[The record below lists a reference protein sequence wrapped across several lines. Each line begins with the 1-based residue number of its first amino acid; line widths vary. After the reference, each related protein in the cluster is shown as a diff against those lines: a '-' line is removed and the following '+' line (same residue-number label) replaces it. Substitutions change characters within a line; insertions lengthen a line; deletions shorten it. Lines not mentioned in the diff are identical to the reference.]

1 MQVESLAVCVKYTD
15 IYMQY
20 LKIFR
25 TYTLLMAKE
34 KREKPTQD
42 QYKTFLKRTN
52 QSVMSRKAE

>member
-1 MQVESLAVCVKYTD
+1 MQGESLAVCVKYTD

-20 LKIFR
+20 LKNFR
-25 TYTLLMAKE
+25 TLLIAKE
-34 KREKPTQD
+34 KRENPTQD